1 MRQQKYQEMKQ
12 KVLLFEIRLEI
23 LFLTFRMQHRAPMV
37 LGACDDGILHFRVL
51 LQGDTA
57 RTRKPGE
64 KLKNVFRSHSVS
76 SSSDFRT
83 SYPQLAHSLI
93 LVNQWHHPLLRRRQQ
108 PQKSDTNVYDQK
120 LNTSVQRSKIRHQR
134 PEIQDRTLLS
144 RIQNQPLHFRI

>member
-1 MRQQKYQEMKQ
+1 MKQ

-51 LQGDTA
+51 LQGDIA

-76 SSSDFRT
+76 SSSEFRT
-83 SYPQLAHSLI
+83 TFYPQLAPSLI
-93 LVNQWHHPLLRRRQQ
+93 LVNQWHQIGYKCLRSKIQHQSPKIQDQTLASRNRR
-108 PQKSDTNVYDQK
+108 SD
-120 LNTSVQRSKIRHQR
+120 TSVQNTKSATTLQNLN
-134 PEIQDRTLLS
+134 QDAS
-144 RIQNQPLHFRI
+144 VQNPKLDTSVH